1 MTEDLEQFYKTLQE
15 IDQWLDQAIE
25 RSRDLQSS
33 KDNIHNQFNDF
44 KVPIFGRLILR
55 FKKIISSFLNLNLTF
70 NKRLLLQEFI
80 EEIQGKETEISGVI
94 KMADDFRDTAQVR
107 T

>member
-70 NKRLLLQEFI
+70 NKRLLL
-80 EEIQGKETEISGVI
+80 
-94 KMADDFRDTAQVR
+94 
-107 T
+107 